1 METEICIGFV
11 NVFLAGLIEDK
22 IRGIVP
28 EKKVIKR
35 IAKLDDL
42 LGDEQKNKK
51 VILFTDRL
59 FLGLHMENQAY
70 KLYKMNGENKIVF
83 VDNSTYPTH
92 FALRLLN
99 LGSAALIENAC
110 DEEALTEKL
119 SVFFERGFYI
129 PEPYKAEMRNGSF
142 MDYEMYFKA
151 PTQNEYRIFVLAS
164 MGYECKEIASK
175 IGISFGTVAN
185 KLRSV
190 RMRIGARNTADAV
203 RILFKTMNYTNYEE
217 DKYERSYEWNADG
230 DKIVYPRRM
239 YERSRKVARRT
250 GIECRSIQRYENQYC

>member
-1 METEICIGFV
+1 MESEICIGFV
-11 NVFLAGLIEDK
+11 NGFLSELIEKK
-22 IRGIVP
+22 IRELVSEKTVIRKITKLNEILEDEGKK
-28 EKKVIKR
+28 KKV
-35 IAKLDDL
+35 
-42 LGDEQKNKK
+42 
-51 VILFTDRL
+51 VLFTDRL

-70 KLYKMNGENKIVF
+70 KFYKLNGENKIVF
-83 VDNSTYPTH
+83 VDNSTFQNH

-99 LGSAALIENAC
+99 LGAAALIENASN
-110 DEEALTEKL
+110 EHELTEKL
-119 SVFFERGFYI
+119 EAFIEHGFYI
-129 PEPYKAEMRNGSF
+129 PEAYKAEMRSGSF

-175 IGISFGTVAN
+175 IGISDGTVAN

-217 DKYERSYEWNADG
+217 DVYERSYEWNADG
-230 DKIVYPRRM
+230 EQIVYPKKLGTG
-239 YERSRKVARRT
+239 YRKFSRRT
-250 GIECRSIQRYENQYC
+250 GIECRSIQRYENLYR

>member
-83 VDNSTYPTH
+83 VDNSKRQNYP
-92 FALRLLN
+92 FSL
-99 LGSAALIENAC
+99 
-110 DEEALTEKL
+110 
-119 SVFFERGFYI
+119 
-129 PEPYKAEMRNGSF
+129 
-142 MDYEMYFKA
+142 
-151 PTQNEYRIFVLAS
+151 
-164 MGYECKEIASK
+164 
-175 IGISFGTVAN
+175 
-185 KLRSV
+185 
-190 RMRIGARNTADAV
+190 
-203 RILFKTMNYTNYEE
+203 
-217 DKYERSYEWNADG
+217 
-230 DKIVYPRRM
+230 
-239 YERSRKVARRT
+239 
-250 GIECRSIQRYENQYC
+250 